1 MKQLFLILCMYL
13 IFNNCLIGQEK
24 LKENISKDILDCLTE
39 VGKDA
44 VSTLNVCE
52 SKYLNCRFQKD
63 KGSFDFCSK
72 KVAFFKG
79 NAGTIKSTKK
89 DFFNKEKYFIEI
101 KGFFPAGSVQLIIFN
116 DDEAK
121 QVGYDAVIV
130 SSSKRLLSAKDVIKR
145 LNGVNSNSKCNY

>member
-1 MKQLFLILCMYL
+1 MKQLFLILCMSL
-13 IFNNCLIGQEK
+13 IFNNFLMGQEK
-24 LKENISKDILDCLTE
+24 LMENISKDILDCLTE

-63 KGSFDFCSK
+63 KNTFDFYSK

-89 DFFNKEKYFIEI
+89 DFFDKEKSFIEI
-101 KGFFPAGSVQLIIFN
+101 KGFFPTGSAQLIIFN
-116 DDEAK
+116 DDEVR

-130 SSSKRLLSAKDVIKR
+130 VASKKYLTKKEILCRLKKKIK
-145 LNGVNSNSKCNY
+145 

>member
-1 MKQLFLILCMYL
+1 MKQLFLILCMSL
-13 IFNNCLIGQEK
+13 IFNNCLMGQEK
-24 LKENISKDILDCLTE
+24 LMENISKDILDCLTE
-39 VGKDA
+39 VGKNA

-63 KGSFDFCSK
+63 KGTFDFCSK
-72 KVAFFKG
+72 KIAFLKG

-89 DFFNKEKYFIEI
+89 DFFDKEKSFIEI
-101 KGFFPAGSVQLIIFN
+101 KGFLPMGSDQLIIFN
-116 DDEAK
+116 NEEVR

-145 LNGVNSNSKCNY
+145 LNGIN

>member
-1 MKQLFLILCMYL
+1 MKQLFLILCMSL
-13 IFNNCLIGQEK
+13 IFSNCLIGQDK
-24 LKENISKDILDCLTE
+24 LKKNISKDILDCLTE

-44 VSTLNVCE
+44 ASTLNACE

-63 KGSFDFCSK
+63 KNTFFCSK

-89 DFFNKEKYFIEI
+89 DFFDKEKSFIEI
-101 KGFFPAGSVQLIIFN
+101 KGFFSTGSAQLIIFN
-116 DDEAK
+116 DDEVK

-130 SSSKRLLSAKDVIKR
+130 SSSKRLLTKEEVVKR
-145 LNGVNSNSKCNY
+145 LKKKH

>member
-1 MKQLFLILCMYL
+1 MKQLFLALCMSL

-24 LKENISKDILDCLTE
+24 LKGNISKDILDCLTE

-52 SKYLNCRFQKD
+52 SKYLNCRFHKD
-63 KGSFDFCSK
+63 KNTFDFYSK
-72 KVAFFKG
+72 KVAFLKG

-89 DFFNKEKYFIEI
+89 DFFEKEKYFIEI
-101 KGFFPAGSVQLIIFN
+101 KGFFTGSAQLIVFN
-116 DDEAK
+116 DDEER

-130 SSSKRLLSAKDVIKR
+130 SSSKRLLTKEEVVKR
-145 LNGVNSNSKCNY
+145 LKKKH